1 MSIGAYKDYHLLEIG
16 TKVYL
21 VFSSRRAGNKEDII
35 MMCKIDSIHIQENKV
50 YYTCK
55 FIKFVIGKYEID
67 KQLKSFYFANYSI
80 NPETVAPA
88 LFTNIY
94 VVFTS
99 KEKCKDWLKYLR
111 R

>member
-1 MSIGAYKDYHLLEIG
+1 MSIGAYKDYRLLEIG

-21 VFSSRRAGNKEDII
+21 VFSSKRVGNKEDIV
-35 MMCKIDSIHIQENKV
+35 MMCQVEAIHIQSNAIH
-50 YYTCK
+50 YTCR
-55 FIKFVIGKYEID
+55 FIKFVVGKYEIE
-67 KQLKSFYFANYSI
+67 KQIKRFSFANYSI
-80 NPETVAPA
+80 DPETITPA

-94 VVFTS
+94 IVFTS

>member
-1 MSIGAYKDYHLLEIG
+1 MSIGAYKDYHLLEVG

-21 VFSSRRAGNKEDII
+21 VFSSKRAGDNQDII
-35 MMCKIDSIHIQENKV
+35 MMCKITGAHVQENRV
-50 YYTCK
+50 FYTCK
-55 FIKFVIGKYEID
+55 FIKFVTGRYEID
-67 KQLKSFYFANYSI
+67 KQLKNFYFASYSI
-80 NPETVAPA
+80 DPETITPA

-99 KEKCKDWLKYLR
+99 KEKCKDWLRYLR

>member
-16 TKVYL
+16 TKIYL
-21 VFSSRRAGNKEDII
+21 VFSSKRAGNKEDIV
-35 MMCKIDSIHIQENKV
+35 MMCQVEAIHIQTNAI
-50 YYTCK
+50 YYTCR
-55 FIKFVIGKYEID
+55 FIKFVVGKYEIE
-67 KQLKSFYFANYSI
+67 KQIKRFYFANYSI
-80 NPETVAPA
+80 DPETITPA